1 MLDEGAEMIQ
11 SFGNRETESLFHGES
26 VRKLPPELTSIARR
40 KLDFINLVNAVDQL
54 RIPPS
59 NHLEKLRG
67 DLSGFWS
74 IRVNRQY
81 RIIFKWDSGNA
92 HAVQIVDYH

>member
-1 MLDEGAEMIQ
+1 MRFAQQDLENYWLGGRLPRRVPPE
-11 SFGNRETESLFHGES
+11 
-26 VRKLPPELTSIARR
+26 VRKRLSMKLATLAAVTS
-40 KLDFINLVNAVDQL
+40 LDQL

-67 DLSGFWS
+67 DLDGYFS

-81 RIIFKWDSGNA
+81 RIVFRWTEEGPDDVDI
-92 HAVQIVDYH
+92 IDYHQ